1 MTNPPPTAPP
11 RPAPSPPAP
20 PRPAPPRPAPPL
32 TVLLA
37 APRGFCAG
45 VERAVAIVEQTL
57 KQHGEPVYVR
67 HEIVHN
73 AFVVQSLERKGVVF
87 VEELDDIPAH
97 HRTTRPVVFS
107 AHGVAK
113 AVAQEARKHDM
124 HAIDATC
131 PLVSK
136 VHREVERFHKE
147 GYHTLLIGHRNHP
160 EVAGTMGQLDLENAA
175 SPPITLIET
184 ILDAKTFVP
193 DDRPLALTTQT
204 TLSLDDTKEI
214 VAMLRRRFPAIRSP
228 KKDDICY
235 ATANRQNAV
244 KSIAPRCDLM
254 LVLGAR
260 NSSNSMRLLE
270 IARNLSPCAVLIR
283 DETDIPPIAE
293 SVRTLGITAS
303 ASAPEELVQKS
314 LAALEKTRT
323 LAIETITLTEESV
336 VFKMPKEL
344 TTQLTRNLATERDP
358 ALERAS

>member
-1 MTNPPPTAPP
+1 MTMSPPLTTTPP
-11 RPAPSPPAP
+11 RTRV
-20 PRPAPPRPAPPL
+20 PRTRVPL

-45 VERAVAIVEQTL
+45 VERAIAIVEQTL
-57 KQHGEPVYVR
+57 EQHGAPVYVR

-73 AFVVQSLERKGVVF
+73 AFVVDELRQKGVVF
-87 VEELDDIPAH
+87 VEELQDIPEP
-97 HRTTRPVVFS
+97 HRTSRPVIFS

-113 AVAQEARKHDM
+113 AITLEAKEHNM

-136 VHREVERFHKE
+136 VHREVERFYKD

-160 EVAGTMGQLDLENAA
+160 EVAGTMGQLKHKET
-175 SPPITLIET
+175 SPAPITLIET
-184 ILDAKTFVP
+184 VADAQAVSP
-193 DDRPLALTTQT
+193 DSRPLALTTQT

-214 VAMLRRRFPAIRSP
+214 FETLRKRFPQIQSP

-244 KSIAPRCDLM
+244 KAIAPRCDLM

-270 IARNLSPCAVLIR
+270 IAQNLAPLAVLIK
-283 DETDIPPIAE
+283 DESEIPSIDN

-303 ASAPEELVQKS
+303 ASAPEVLVQKS
-314 LAALEKTRT
+314 LDTLKQTRT
-323 LAIETITLTEESV
+323 LSIETITLTQESV

-344 TTQLTRNLATERDP
+344 TQKR
-358 ALERAS
+358 

>member
-1 MTNPPPTAPP
+1 MPNTQTNPQTSAPRNIP
-11 RPAPSPPAP
+11 LNALA
-20 PRPAPPRPAPPL
+20 PL

-45 VERAVAIVEQTL
+45 VERAIAIVEQTL
-57 KQHGEPVYVR
+57 AKHGAPVYVR

-73 AFVVQSLERKGVVF
+73 AFVVQTLQQQGVVF
-87 VEELDDIPAH
+87 VEELEDIPQH

-113 AVAQEARKHDM
+113 SVVKEAHKHSM
-124 HAIDATC
+124 QAIDATC

-136 VHREVERFHKE
+136 VHREVERFHKN

-160 EVAGTMGQLDLENAA
+160 EVAGTMGQLPDNQV
-175 SPPITLIET
+175 TLIET
-184 ILDAKTFVP
+184 LSCAKAFVP
-193 DDRPLALTTQT
+193 DGRPLALTTQT

-214 VAMLRRRFPAIRSP
+214 SALLRRRFPAIQSP

-244 KSIAPRCDLM
+244 KAIAPRCDLM

-270 IARNLSPCAVLIR
+270 IALTLAPHAVLIK
-283 DETDIPPIAE
+283 DEREIPPLAS

-303 ASAPEELVQKS
+303 ASAPEVLVQKS
-314 LAALEKTRT
+314 LSALQRIRT
-323 LAIETITLTEESV
+323 LTIESVTLAQESV
-336 VFKMPKEL
+336 VFKMPKEFEGIRGNSRSNK
-344 TTQLTRNLATERDP
+344 TKTPNQPRPPHD
-358 ALERAS
+358 

>member
-1 MTNPPPTAPP
+1 MSPPLTTTAPSTT
-11 RPAPSPPAP
+11 A
-20 PRPAPPRPAPPL
+20 PL

-45 VERAVAIVEQTL
+45 VERAIAIVEQTL
-57 KQHGEPVYVR
+57 EQHGAPVYVR

-73 AFVVQSLERKGVVF
+73 AFVVESLRQKGVVF
-87 VEELDDIPAH
+87 VEELQDIPAK
-97 HRTTRPVVFS
+97 HRTSRPVIFS

-113 AVAQEARKHDM
+113 AITLEAQEHNM

-136 VHREVERFHKE
+136 VHREVERFHKD

-160 EVAGTMGQLDLENAA
+160 EVAGTMGQLQEKYFWHKETSSAPIPA
-175 SPPITLIET
+175 PIPAPITLIET
-184 ILDAKTFVP
+184 VADARNFSP
-193 DDRPLALTTQT
+193 DSRPLALTTQT

-214 VAMLRRRFPAIRSP
+214 FEVLRKRFPQIQSP

-244 KSIAPRCDLM
+244 KAIAPRCDLM

-270 IARNLSPCAVLIR
+270 IAQNLAPLAVLIK
-283 DETDIPPIAE
+283 DESEIPPIDN

-303 ASAPEELVQKS
+303 ASAPEVLVQKS
-314 LAALEKTRT
+314 LDTLKQTRT
-323 LAIETITLTEESV
+323 LSIETITLTQESV

-344 TTQLTRNLATERDP
+344 MQKR
-358 ALERAS
+358 

>member
-1 MTNPPPTAPP
+1 MTNPQTSAPRNIP
-11 RPAPSPPAP
+11 LNALA
-20 PRPAPPRPAPPL
+20 PL

-45 VERAVAIVEQTL
+45 VERAIAIVEQTL
-57 KQHGEPVYVR
+57 AKHGAPVYVR

-73 AFVVQSLERKGVVF
+73 AFVVQTLQQQGVVF
-87 VEELDDIPAH
+87 VEELEDIPQH

-113 AVAQEARKHDM
+113 SVVKEAHKHAM
-124 HAIDATC
+124 QAIDATC

-136 VHREVERFHKE
+136 VHREVERFHKN

-160 EVAGTMGQLDLENAA
+160 EVAGTMGQLPDNQV
-175 SPPITLIET
+175 TLIET
-184 ILDAKTFVP
+184 LSCAKAFVP
-193 DDRPLALTTQT
+193 DGRPLALTTQT

-214 VAMLRRRFPAIRSP
+214 SALLRRRFPAIQSP

-244 KSIAPRCDLM
+244 KAIAPRCDLM

-270 IARNLSPCAVLIR
+270 IALTLAPHAVLIK
-283 DETDIPPIAE
+283 DEREIPPLAS

-303 ASAPEELVQKS
+303 ASAPEVLVQKS
-314 LAALEKTRT
+314 LSALQRIRT
-323 LAIETITLTEESV
+323 LTIESVTLAQESV
-336 VFKMPKEL
+336 VFKMPKEFAGIRGNSRSNK
-344 TTQLTRNLATERDP
+344 TKTPEPTPSAP
-358 ALERAS
+358 

>member
-1 MTNPPPTAPP
+1 MMPPMTTTAQ
-11 RPAPSPPAP
+11 PSSHSA
-20 PRPAPPRPAPPL
+20 PL

-45 VERAVAIVEQTL
+45 VERAIAIVEQTL
-57 KQHGEPVYVR
+57 EQHGAPVYVR

-73 AFVVQSLERKGVVF
+73 AFVVESLRQKGVVF
-87 VEELDDIPAH
+87 VEELQDIPEQ
-97 HRTTRPVVFS
+97 HRTSRPVIFS

-113 AVAQEARKHDM
+113 AITLEAQERNM
-124 HAIDATC
+124 QAIDATC

-136 VHREVERFHKE
+136 VHREVERFYKD

-160 EVAGTMGQLDLENAA
+160 EVAGTMGQLQEKYFWHKEPSLAPIPA
-175 SPPITLIET
+175 PITLIET
-184 ILDAKTFVP
+184 VADAQAFSP
-193 DDRPLALTTQT
+193 DSRPLALTTQT

-214 VAMLRRRFPAIRSP
+214 FETLRKRFPQIQSP

-244 KSIAPRCDLM
+244 KAIAPRCDLM

-270 IARNLSPCAVLIR
+270 IAQNLAPLAVLIK
-283 DETDIPPIAE
+283 DESEIPPIDN

-303 ASAPEELVQKS
+303 ASAPEVLVQKS
-314 LAALEKTRT
+314 LDTLKQTRT
-323 LAIETITLTEESV
+323 LSIETITLTQESV

-344 TTQLTRNLATERDP
+344 MKKR
-358 ALERAS
+358 